1 MNLKTTVAAS
11 IVFVGSLTGTAF
23 ASDADFTLVNK
34 TGYQIDDVYVSPA
47 KVDEWGK
54 DIMGKDA
61 LADGEKVD
69 ITVPHGDG
77 KCKFDIKVKYN
88 DGDSAEWGDVDLCE
102 YNAITLHWD
111 GKNTTATGE

>member
-1 MNLKTTVAAS
+1 MTCLKNIFAATALCAG
-11 IVFVGSLTGTAF
+11 FAGTAF

-34 TGYQIDDVYVSPA
+34 TGYQIDDVYVSPT

-54 DIMGKDA
+54 DITGKDA
-61 LADGEKVD
+61 LADGVKVD
-69 ITVPHGDG
+69 IVFPHGDG

-88 DGDSAEWGDVDLCE
+88 DGDTAEWANVDLCE
-102 YNAITLHWD
+102 YTAITLHWD

>member
-1 MNLKTTVAAS
+1 MYLKTT
-11 IVFVGSLTGTAF
+11 FVTAGVLLGFAGSAF

-34 TGYQIDDVYVSPA
+34 TGYQIDDVYVSPTKA
-47 KVDEWGK
+47 DEWGK

-69 ITVPHGDG
+69 ITFPHGG
-77 KCKFDIKVKYN
+77 EKCKFDIKVKYN

>member
-1 MNLKTTVAAS
+1 MNYLKTTFAAAIILCGFS
-11 IVFVGSLTGTAF
+11 GAAL
-23 ASDADFTLVNK
+23 ASDADFTLINK
-34 TGYQIDDVYVSPA
+34 TGYQVDDVYVSPA

-69 ITVPHGDG
+69 ITFPHGDG

-88 DGDSAEWGDVDLCE
+88 DGDSAEWSDVDLCE

>member
-1 MNLKTTVAAS
+1 MTHFKNTVIAAAL
-11 IVFVGSLTGTAF
+11 FAAFAGTAY

-34 TGYQIDDVYVSPA
+34 TGYQIDDVYVSSS
-47 KVDEWGK
+47 KSDDWGN

-69 ITVPHGDG
+69 IVFPHGGG
-77 KCKFDIKVKYN
+77 KCTFDIKVKYN
-88 DGDSAEWGDVDLCE
+88 DGDKAEWDEVNLCD
-102 YNAITLHWD
+102 YNTITLHWD

>member
-1 MNLKTTVAAS
+1 MKYLNTPLVLS
-11 IVFVGSLTGTAF
+11 CIVIGFAGPAL

-34 TGYQIDDVYVSPA
+34 TGYQIDDVYVSPTKA
-47 KVDEWGK
+47 DEWGN

-61 LADGEKVD
+61 LADSEKVN
-69 ITVPHGDG
+69 IVFPHGDG

-88 DGDSAEWGDVDLCE
+88 DGDTAEWGDVDLCE
-102 YNAITLHWD
+102 YSAITLHWD

>member
-1 MNLKTTVAAS
+1 MDLIKTSLIAAAAL
-11 IVFVGSLTGTAF
+11 VGFSGSAF

-34 TGYQIDDVYVSPA
+34 TGYQIDSVYVSPT
-47 KVDEWGK
+47 KVDEWGS

-69 ITVPHGDG
+69 IVFPHGGG

-88 DGDSAEWGDVDLCE
+88 DGDNAEWGGVDLCE
-102 YNAITLHWD
+102 YTAITLHWD

>member
-1 MNLKTTVAAS
+1 MKTSRLGIVAVALAAMTA
-11 IVFVGSLTGTAF
+11 GAAF

-47 KVDEWGK
+47 SSDDWGN

-69 ITVPHGDG
+69 IVFPHGG
-77 KCKFDIKVKYN
+77 KACKFDIKVKYN
-88 DGDSAEWGDVDLCE
+88 DGDTAEWTSVDLCE
-102 YNAITLHWD
+102 YETISLFWD
-111 GKNTTATGE
+111 GKTTRATGE

>member
-1 MNLKTTVAAS
+1 MTCLKNIFAATALCTS
-11 IVFVGSLTGTAF
+11 FAGTAF

-34 TGYQIDDVYVSPA
+34 TGYQIDDVYVSPT

-69 ITVPHGDG
+69 IVFPHGDG
-77 KCKFDIKVKYN
+77 KCKFDVKVKYN
-88 DGDSAEWGDVDLCE
+88 DGDTAEWANVDLCE
-102 YNAITLHWD
+102 YTAITLHWD